1 MFDKSDPRATL
12 IQTKEKKK
20 ELNGI
25 AAADYGKFYEQETTE
40 TDGSTKT
47 WWMRGQ
53 NFFISYSDATDGAE
67 FKRLNQVDEYVLL
80 LPDKE
85 SEAEVRWAN
94 SVTIV
99 DGLSIAFI
107 PGGESEIK
115 VTKGGKVIRLFSTE
129 NKDLKDLPFNKES
142 YSELNPHVALLEP
155 WPEPTDGY
163 KVRVYSLDVPK
174 EEGRFGRIF
183 RCSTFMVNFLDPNDG
198 PRDPS
203 KMSPHSHD
211 DFEQCS
217 LAIEGEFVHHLRW
230 PWTTNMADWRPDD
243 HELCPSPSVA
253 VIPPGAVHTTQAT
266 GSGINQLIDIFCP
279 PRVDFSEKD
288 GWVLNADEY
297 PMPEA

>member
-1 MFDKSDPRATL
+1 MFDNSDPRATL
-12 IQTKEKKK
+12 TMANKK
-20 ELNGI
+20 
-25 AAADYGKFYEQETTE
+25 ADLTEFAGAEYGKFYELAPNE
-40 TDGSTKT
+40 TDDSSKT

-53 NFFISYSDATDGAE
+53 NFFIAYSDATDGTE
-67 FKRLNQVDEYVLL
+67 FKRKNQMDEYMLI

-85 SEAEVRWAN
+85 STAN
-94 SVTIV
+94 VKWGNSETKIDGFSIV
-99 DGLSIAFI
+99 II
-107 PGGESEIK
+107 PPGESEIK
-115 VTKGGKVIRLFSTE
+115 VTKGGKVIRLFSLA
-129 NKDLKDLPFNKES
+129 NKDLENLPCNKSS
-142 YSELNPHVALLEP
+142 YIEPHPNVALLKA
-155 WPEPTDGY
+155 WPEPKTGY

-183 RCSTFMVNFLDPNDG
+183 RCSTFMVNFLDPSDG

-230 PWTTNMADWRPDD
+230 PWTTDMSQWRPDD
-243 HELCPSPSVA
+243 HELCASPSVA
-253 VIPPGAVHTTQAT
+253 VIPAGAIHTTQAT
-266 GSGINQLIDIFCP
+266 GSGVNQLVDIFCP

-297 PMPEA
+297 PMP